1 MALFC
6 AIGSRRAVTVAVV
19 IAIPALSQRHFDCMK
34 RLPGQG
40 GKKMSYKRGESEWKA
55 KRPTCLSRWST
66 YTLMKSHLKRLSLRA
81 TRSSLVYLLINQF
94 TPINSSH
101 NNTV

>member
-19 IAIPALSQRHFDCMK
+19 IAIPALSQRHFDCIK

-40 GKKMSYKRGESEWKA
+40 GKKCPIKGEKVSGK
-55 KRPTCLSRWST
+55 PSDQLVCLGGP
-66 YTLMKSHLKRLSLRA
+66 
-81 TRSSLVYLLINQF
+81 LI
-94 TPINSSH
+94 PL
-101 NNTV
+101 